1 MTTSTSTATA
11 TATAT
16 TTTTRDPTTTPAPS
30 PGAAALDDRA
40 ATNFF
45 PHLLHPQPLM
55 QSPPQQVQQ

>member
-1 MTTSTSTATA
+1 MMTTSTSTS

-40 ATNFF
+40 ETNFF
-45 PHLLHPQPLM
+45 PHVLLHPQPLM